1 MMPKKKKASQQKVD
15 LTESPAQ
22 GGGARRRESA
32 QSESSFGTDELFDY
46 DPQATHQGAA
56 TPNPERRR
64 PTIKGMKHKFVK
76 TVAEKFGRSKGSSSS
91 TTPSDDTSGAR
102 GSNSGTELIPSI
114 SLSPVNTH
122 KASPRSP
129 TSSDGLWTDLSV
141 ATSPLADTL
150 LSPVSFSKVCNA
162 VEVVFAFIKQICSI

>member
-1 MMPKKKKASQQKVD
+1 MPKKKKVSQQKVD

-32 QSESSFGTDELFDY
+32 QSESSFGTDELSDY

-64 PTIKGMKHKFVK
+64 PTIKGIKHKVVK
-76 TVAEKFGRSKGSSSS
+76 TVAKTFRLSIGSSSP

-102 GSNSGTELIPSI
+102 GSNSGTELIPSF
-114 SLSPVNTH
+114 SLSPVMTH
-122 KASPRSP
+122 KANPQSP
-129 TSSDGLWTDLSV
+129 TSSDRLSTDLSV
-141 ATSPLADTL
+141 TSSPPL
-150 LSPVSFSKVCNA
+150 LSPVSCVSTVKSVMP
-162 VEVVFAFIKQICSI
+162 IS